1 MLHILFIY
9 SSVSGHLGYF
19 HLLAIVNSVAITL
32 VIRKL
37 QIINCWIVLR
47 GKRKLRILLMG
58 SLKKLKI
65 EIPYNLNNPTPAYI
79 HRKTTISYT
88 FNELMSCSLPLP
100 LPYLGKQTDTVLFL
114 LNQSTYPVSTNHPQK
129 KR

>member
-1 MLHILFIY
+1 MLHILFMY

-37 QIINCWIVLR
+37 QRINRWIGLR
-47 GKRKLRILLMG
+47 GKRKLCILLMG

-65 EIPYNLNNPTPAYI
+65 EIPYNL
-79 HRKTTISYT
+79 TI
-88 FNELMSCSLPLP
+88 
-100 LPYLGKQTDTVLFL
+100 L
-114 LNQSTYPVSTNHPQK
+114 LQHTSIEKPQFHILSMN
-129 KR
+129 